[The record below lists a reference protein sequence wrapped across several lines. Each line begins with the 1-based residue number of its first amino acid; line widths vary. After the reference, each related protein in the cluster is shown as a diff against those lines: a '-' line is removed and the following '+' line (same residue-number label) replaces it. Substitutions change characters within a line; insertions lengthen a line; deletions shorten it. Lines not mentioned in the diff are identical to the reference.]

1 MKIAVFGATN
11 PKATRKIEQILQAL
25 PSISVLSS
33 PASPDDADMAISVG
47 GDGTFLRTA
56 AAIGDKGI
64 PILGVN
70 AGHLGFLTDISLEES
85 DTALPRILIDR
96 KYTVEERALIQMEIP
111 GRKEHYNRFA
121 LNEVAVL
128 KRDQSSM
135 VSVTLKVDGEVLNTY
150 DADGLCIATPTGS
163 TAYAMS
169 AGGPILEPHSNCF
182 EIVAIAP
189 HSLTTRPLVIRDSA
203 ILNITVESRNGLYLV
218 AVDGVAI
225 PLTTGDELV
234 LSRAPFHTR
243 VVRRKGH
250 TFFDTLKAKLMWG
263 QGGIAH

>member
-1 MKIAVFGATN
+1 MKIAIFGAAN
-11 PKATRKIEQILQAL
+11 PEASRKIGQILQAI
-25 PSISVLSS
+25 PSVTLL
-33 PASPDDADMAISVG
+33 ASDRLDEAEMAISVG
-47 GDGTFLRTA
+47 GDGTFLRAA

-85 DTALPRILIDR
+85 ETAMPLILAEK
-96 KYTVEERALIQMEIP
+96 KYTVEERALIQAEITGYTEP
-111 GRKEHYNRFA
+111 YNRFA

-135 VSVTLKVDGEVLNTY
+135 VSVTLRVDGEVLNTY
-150 DADGLCIATPTGS
+150 DADGLCVATPTGS

-189 HSLTTRPLVIRDSA
+189 HSLTTRPLVIKDSA
-203 ILNITVESRNGLYLV
+203 VLHLSVDSRNGLYLV
-218 AVDGVAI
+218 ALDGVAV
-225 PLTTGDELV
+225 PLTTGSELI
-234 LSRAPFHTR
+234 LTRAPFRTR

-250 TFFDTLKAKLMWG
+250 TFFDTLRAKLMWG